1 MNVLVLKTLNDIVTL
16 KVPKDE
22 NDKKEKERVYK
33 YSELVD
39 LNDKL
44 TLVVGKDDQQ
54 QEVIRYFAD
63 VSGSAP
69 GVGFTEKYCLC
80 DRSFEPYHNRTEPQ

>member
-1 MNVLVLKTLNDIVTL
+1 M
-16 KVPKDE
+16 PKD
-22 NDKKEKERVYK
+22 DSDRKELKDRVYK
-33 YSELVD
+33 YTELVD

-63 VSGSAP
+63 VSG
-69 GVGFTEKYCLC
+69 
-80 DRSFEPYHNRTEPQ
+80 PYLSDLRLDLF

>member
-1 MNVLVLKTLNDIVTL
+1 M
-16 KVPKDE
+16 PKDV
-22 NDKKEKERVYK
+22 NDKKEKDRVYK
-33 YSELVD
+33 YNELVD

-63 VSGSAP
+63 VSSSRFHSTVP
-69 GVGFTEKYCLC
+69 MVSFHDVCGV
-80 DRSFEPYHNRTEPQ
+80 DRSSKESFHSAKSS